1 MNKTAIVSR
10 RDLVAALPHLRRYAE
25 VLMGRTSEAD
35 DLVAD
40 TLERARGQSSAEP
53 PGTPG
58 RTKLFGLMHE
68 LYAGHAAGSDR
79 KRAAVPFNAATVRA
93 VPARSS
99 ELLAQFGELSTEE
112 REVLL
117 LVAVE
122 GMRYEEIAE
131 LLQVPLSTV
140 MARLKRGR
148 DFLRAV
154 GLGLR

>member
-10 RDLVAALPHLRRYAE
+10 RDLIAALPHLRRYAE
-25 VLMGRTSEAD
+25 VLMGRTTEAE

-40 TLERARGQSSAEP
+40 TLERVRWQSSAEP
-53 PGTPG
+53 AGTPG

-68 LYAGHAAGSDR
+68 LYAGHAAASDM
-79 KRAAVPFNAATVRA
+79 KRTAVAFDAAAVRA
-93 VPARSS
+93 LPARSS

-140 MARLKRGR
+140 MARLKRARDLLRCGR
-148 DFLRAV
+148 F
-154 GLGLR
+154 

>member
-10 RDLVAALPHLRRYAE
+10 RDLIAALPHLRRYAE

-40 TLERARGQSSAEP
+40 TLERARSQSSAELA
-53 PGTPG
+53 GTPG
-58 RTKLFGLMHE
+58 RTKLFGVMHE

-79 KRAAVPFNAATVRA
+79 KRTAVAFDAVAVRA
-93 VPARSS
+93 LPAQSS
-99 ELLAQFGELSTEE
+99 ELLAQFGELATEE

-140 MARLKRGR
+140 MARLKRARDLLRRGR
-148 DFLRAV
+148 F
-154 GLGLR
+154 